1 MLGTDMLL
9 ASFTL
14 SALAVVGAVGWL
26 ARTGSTAVAI
36 GAVLL
41 ALALAGLVIYRLL
54 AMLPDR
60 PAPTRYPHAAWL
72 VPGVA
77 AAALLVPLAVP
88 SIAHPPVRPGA
99 TPRGTIRGFLG
110 AVVDNDGVSACRYLT
125 GRARRE
131 SVGASYQAFF
141 GAARRPVT
149 SDGRLDRLTYAVRG
163 DTVTVAGHR
172 FVLRRATPGER
183 SEFLAPPTP
192 WRISSSVR
200 WLDRAPAAGR
210 APRARRPCASRSMRG
225 TRTRSARCGA
235 AV

>member
-26 ARTGSTAVAI
+26 ARTGSTVVAI

-131 SVGASYQAFF
+131 SVGASCQAFF

-149 SDGRLDRLTYAVRG
+149 SDGRLDRLTFAVRG

-210 APRARRPCASRSMRG
+210 APRARPPCAARSTRG